1 MGTPRVTY
9 DGGAQARSSW
19 YSRVSSQVRDTT
31 AHSMLQPY
39 RRRRGPKPDRR
50 RALELLAAS
59 PDGCTE
65 ALMFANGFTAELL
78 LELVRAG
85 LASAH
90 AERVVADGRMME
102 VARGEDQRGWVASTS
117 SRRD

>member
-1 MGTPRVTY
+1 MPHPQRHRG
-9 DGGAQARSSW
+9 
-19 YSRVSSQVRDTT
+19 
-31 AHSMLQPY
+31 
-39 RRRRGPKPDRR
+39 GPKPDRR

-65 ALMFANGFTAELL
+65 AANGFTAELL

-90 AERVVADGRMME
+90 AERMVADGRMME
-102 VARGEDQRGWVASTS
+102 VARMSEAGWQALAGDATNGRAKST
-117 SRRD
+117 

>member
-1 MGTPRVTY
+1 MP
-9 DGGAQARSSW
+9 
-19 YSRVSSQVRDTT
+19 
-31 AHSMLQPY
+31 QP
-39 RRRRGPKPDRR
+39 RRGPKPERR

-78 LELVRAG
+78 VELVQAG

-90 AERVVADGRMME
+90 AERMIADGKMTE
-102 VARGEDQRGWVASTS
+102 VGRVKISEAGWQALAADAINARAKST
-117 SRRD
+117 

>member
-1 MGTPRVTY
+1 M
-9 DGGAQARSSW
+9 
-19 YSRVSSQVRDTT
+19 
-31 AHSMLQPY
+31 PY
-39 RRRRGPKPDRR
+39 PHRRRRGPKPDRR

-78 LELVRAG
+78 IELVRAG

-90 AERVVADGRMME
+90 AERMVADGKNAE
-102 VARGEDQRGWVASTS
+102 GEELACHNVRSWGKPDTPG
-117 SRRD
+117 

>member
-1 MGTPRVTY
+1 MP
-9 DGGAQARSSW
+9 
-19 YSRVSSQVRDTT
+19 
-31 AHSMLQPY
+31 QPH
-39 RRRRGPKPDRR
+39 RHRRGPKPDRR

-78 LELVRAG
+78 IELVRAG

-90 AERVVADGRMME
+90 AERAVTDGKMTE
-102 VARGEDQRGWVASTS
+102 VARVKISETGWRTLADDAINARAKST
-117 SRRD
+117 

>member
-1 MGTPRVTY
+1 MP
-9 DGGAQARSSW
+9 
-19 YSRVSSQVRDTT
+19 
-31 AHSMLQPY
+31 QPY
-39 RRRRGPKPDRR
+39 RRRHGPKPDRR

-78 LELVRAG
+78 VELVRVG

-90 AERVVADGRMME
+90 AERMVADGRMTE
-102 VARGEDQRGWVASTS
+102 VARMRISEAGWQTLASDAINIRAKST
-117 SRRD
+117 